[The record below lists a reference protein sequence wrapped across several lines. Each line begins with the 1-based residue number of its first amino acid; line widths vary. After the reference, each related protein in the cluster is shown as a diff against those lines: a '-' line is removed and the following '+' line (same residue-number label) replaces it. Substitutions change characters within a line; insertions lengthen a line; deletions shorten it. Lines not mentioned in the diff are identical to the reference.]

1 MDDFIKQLT
10 GIRTSLANKAG
21 QAGAKVKS
29 KIKSKVSELTD
40 PNRTDPILEHERAR
54 NRKMIEENF
63 GSVENYEKFNRENP
77 MPGDITLGQT
87 LMRIYTK
94 LKGKK

>member
-1 MDDFIKQLT
+1 MDDFAKKLEQ
-10 GIRTSLANKAG
+10 IRAKLGNKAG

-29 KIKSKVSELTD
+29 KVKGKIKELTD

-63 GSVENYEKFNRENP
+63 GSVENYEKFQRENP
-77 MPGDITLGQT
+77 MPGDMTLGQT